1 VKIIILKRSIFVD
14 FLLNLNCKRMKWI
27 TSQKMEEVMPQ
38 VAVVMGSIS
47 DWPIMKKTTTLLET
61 FGITYEKHVISAHRM
76 PAELERFGQNAKNS
90 GLQVIIAGAGGA
102 AHLPGMLAANTLIP
116 VIGVP
121 IQTRALNG
129 LDSLLSIVQM
139 PAGIPVATVAIGE
152 AGAKNAAI
160 LAAQIVSL
168 QDEAITTKLT
178 DFRQQQRQA
187 SIDSEA
193 DLI

>member
-1 VKIIILKRSIFVD
+1 MKIIILKRSIFVD